1 MSHILEEYAKNLGV
15 LISKPV
21 VSKHFFPIFE
31 EKYITI
37 YSEKNIQ
44 SKNYLYYNLVLDL
57 IRPILL
63 EKNIKIIQIDC
74 DNNYIQG
81 INKAL
86 GSLSFRQN
94 AYIISKAIMHIGI
107 DNVYSQYASSIG
119 VPVITLFGN
128 IYPSVTNP
136 YWSSEK
142 IKKDIAAPW
151 SVKPCLGIQDLK
163 SEINSIKPEQIAQAI
178 IDLLKLNKKINFKT
192 IKIGSIFLNSIYE
205 IIPTSFYQLPISEN
219 DVVYLRAD
227 YGLDENSF
235 FQYCAAY
242 KVGVVTNQPIQLKA
256 LEKVRNNIKNIS
268 IFINKNDELINER
281 YFEILKIWGIEVNLL
296 VKEEKDLGYLKNKY
310 FDQNVNLYISNKEKP
325 QNISEK
331 TFFFSNKKIF
341 KDGKEYASKAHLTN
355 QKNIV
360 DSQMNVIDTPEYWE
374 EQEHHYYYEQN

>member
-1 MSHILEEYAKNLGV
+1 
-15 LISKPV
+15 
-21 VSKHFFPIFE
+21 
-31 EKYITI
+31 
-37 YSEKNIQ
+37 
-44 SKNYLYYNLVLDL
+44 
-57 IRPILL
+57 
-63 EKNIKIIQIDC
+63 
-74 DNNYIQG
+74 
-81 INKAL
+81 
-86 GSLSFRQN
+86 
-94 AYIISKAIMHIGI
+94 MHIGI

-151 SVKPCLGIQDLK
+151 SAKPCLGLQDPK

-192 IKIGSIFLNSIYE
+192 IKIGNIFLNSIYE
-205 IIPTSFYQLPISEN
+205 IIPTSFHQLPISEN
-219 DVVYLRAD
+219 DAVYLRAD

-235 FQYCAAY
+235 FQYCATY
-242 KVGVVTNQPIQLKA
+242 KVGIVTNQPIQLKA

-281 YFEILKIWGIEVNLL
+281 YFEILKIWRIEVNLL

-360 DSQMNVIDTPEYWE
+360 DSQMNVLDTPEYWE